1 MKNVGRDQLVL
12 DKIFGAQLF
21 IPDCE
26 VLEHEK
32 FECLAKIF
40 TVSGGAQQCFQSLL
54 HYKHYMVLHDFLL
67 SQSGGAY
74 RNCL

>member
-32 FECLAKIF
+32 CECLAKFF
-40 TVSGGAQQCFQSLL
+40 TVSGGAQQCFQVY
-54 HYKHYMVLHDFLL
+54 YKHYLVLHDFFL

-74 RNCL
+74 KKYL

>member
-26 VLEHEK
+26 VLKHEK
-32 FECLAKIF
+32 FGCLATF
-40 TVSGGAQQCFQSLL
+40 FRVSGHARESVTLDMIRSRG
-54 HYKHYMVLHDFLL
+54 HDPL
-67 SQSGGAY
+67 
-74 RNCL
+74 

>member
-32 FECLAKIF
+32 CECLAKFF
-40 TVSGGAQQCFQSLL
+40 TFSGGAQQCFQSLL
-54 HYKHYMVLHDFLL
+54 QALYGASRFFLITVW
-67 SQSGGAY
+67 
-74 RNCL
+74 RCL